1 MMTLRPRLLSIA
13 PLIMGPALGMWPAVA
28 TTARGIAAGV
38 N

>member
-1 MMTLRPRLLSIA
+1 MMTLRPWLSIA
-13 PLIMGPALGMWPAVA
+13 LFLVEPALGMWPAVA